1 MNGQAQQ
8 IIVAQKFV
16 SMKGKMGDDLSAA
29 IMDAVIQTQRELEAQ
44 KMIGC
49 TALVKQVIVTGTVAI
64 NATIIIDI
72 MQIAMIQMPAP
83 VEQQTKPKLI
93 K

>member
-1 MNGQAQQ
+1 MNGHAQQ

-16 SMKGKMGDDLSAA
+16 SMKGKIGDDLSAA

-44 KMIGC
+44 GMIGC
-49 TALVKQVIVTGTVAI
+49 TALVKQVIVTGQVAI

-72 MQIAMIQMPAP
+72 MQIAMIQSPQQP
-83 VEQQTKPKLI
+83 PEQTKPKLI

>member
-1 MNGQAQQ
+1 MNGHAQH

-44 KMIGC
+44 HMIGC
-49 TALVKQVIVTGTVAI
+49 TALVKQVIITGTIAI
-64 NATIIIDI
+64 NAIIIIDI
-72 MQIAMIQMPAP
+72 MQVAIIQ
-83 VEQQTKPKLI
+83 QPKSEPNI
-93 K
+93 